1 MKKSE
6 LLIKEYFDKIISMFL
21 LIILFPLFI
30 IISILI
36 KLDSK
41 GPVFFIQER
50 VGKDGK
56 IFKIIKF
63 RTMTVWAEEKTKGI
77 FIDEKN
83 PYLTEIGKFLRR
95 WSLDELP
102 ELINVLKGEMSLV
115 GPRPTLKYQVDK
127 YNDFQRKRLLVKP
140 GITGWAQVN
149 GRNRIPWE
157 ERIKLDIWYIENWS
171 LFLDFKILIKTF
183 FQIFKKEE
191 TFGDI
196 KTDEIAKYEE

>member
-1 MKKSE
+1 MKKIE
-6 LLIKEYFDKIISMFL
+6 IFLKDVFDKLFSLIL
-21 LIILFPLFI
+21 LIILLPIFV

-56 IFKIIKF
+56 TFKLIKF
-63 RTMTVWAEEKTKGI
+63 RTMIVGAEEKTKGTY
-77 FIDEKN
+77 IDEKN
-83 PYLTEIGKFLRR
+83 PYITKVGKFLRR

-115 GPRPTLKYQVDK
+115 GPRPTLKYQVEK
-127 YNDFQRKRLLVKP
+127 YNEFQKKRLLVKP

-149 GRNRIPWE
+149 GRNRISWE

-171 LFLDFKILIKTF
+171 LILDLKILFKTVF
-183 FQIFKKEE
+183 EIFKKENV
-191 TFGDI
+191 FG
-196 KTDEIAKYEE
+196 KVEEDKIVKNE